1 MKQVLLIV
9 MTIISFLPACKNP
22 KQTTAISKK
31 VAANPSELNG
41 TWQLDYISGPRI
53 AFEGL
58 YPGKKPQINFDVA
71 NSRISGN
78 TGCNNFSGPVRID
91 GSKISFNELLALT
104 KMFCPGEGE
113 TVFLET
119 LKKINLWAVTDTSTL
134 NLIMGD
140 IAMMRFRKLK

>member
-9 MTIISFLPACKNP
+9 MAVISYLPSCNNP
-22 KQTTAISKK
+22 RQSTAVSKK
-31 VAANPSELNG
+31 VTANPAELNG
-41 TWQLDYISGPRI
+41 TWQLDYIDGIRI

-58 YPGKKPQINFDVA
+58 YPGKKPQVTFDVV
-71 NSRISGN
+71 NSRVSGN
-78 TGCNNFSGPVRID
+78 TGCNNFSAPVSID
-91 GSKISFNELLALT
+91 GSKVSFTEPFTLT

-134 NLIMGD
+134 NLIRGD
-140 IAMMRFRKLK
+140 SAVMRFKKVK

>member
-1 MKQVLLIV
+1 MKQVLLIILA
-9 MTIISFLPACKNP
+9 IISFLPACKNP
-22 KQTTAISKK
+22 RQTTSISKK
-31 VAANPSELNG
+31 VTANPSELNG
-41 TWQLDYISGPRI
+41 AWQLDYISGITTP
-53 AFEGL
+53 FEGL
-58 YPGKKPQINFDVA
+58 YPNKKPQIIFDVA

-78 TGCNNFSGPVRID
+78 TGCNNFSGPVSID
-91 GSKISFNELLALT
+91 GSKISFSQPLTLT

-140 IAMMRFRKLK
+140 VAMMRFRKVK